1 MDGLGCGFGFDDNA
15 FEVALYI
22 VAEEQTNRPKS
33 QRLPCMCCI
42 IFLGGLS
49 STQQFTHWADTNL
62 HHLLL
67 KSSND
72 LANQPPHG
80 LWWNLINSPYF
91 LNWHYCNLLYF
102 NWKCFN
108 SCRISWNAHFNRR
121 QALFLLLQGTFLF
134 WKICTYQMGLPTL
147 ASVSLQVTFWRVVLT
162 VWTWNDLLDFQS

>member
-62 HHLLL
+62 LLL
-67 KSSND
+67 IKSSMN
-72 LANQPPHG
+72 
-80 LWWNLINSPYF
+80 
-91 LNWHYCNLLYF
+91 
-102 NWKCFN
+102 
-108 SCRISWNAHFNRR
+108 
-121 QALFLLLQGTFLF
+121 
-134 WKICTYQMGLPTL
+134 
-147 ASVSLQVTFWRVVLT
+147 
-162 VWTWNDLLDFQS
+162 